1 MSTNMTLLKAM
12 SPETR
17 REYVASH
24 LPRLVRPHYEGG
36 WWFQMAGHYPLDS
49 LDYDYK
55 PMLRREGHS
64 GTCRADCPECWLA
77 KLKEMLG

>member
-1 MSTNMTLLKAM
+1 MSIDKALLKAM

-24 LPRLVRPHYEGG
+24 LPRLTAPHYEGG
-36 WWFQMAGHYPLDS
+36 WWFQMAGHYPLIEADR
-49 LDYDYK
+49 DYK
-55 PMLRREGHS
+55 PMRREGHS
-64 GTCRADCPECWLA
+64 GASRADCPECWLA